1 MANANLVKATW
12 RVPDGC
18 AQALPDAS
26 PSVPFKEVDMY
37 DFDDEAEGSDNSEAE
52 GTHCDACGEWLEPG
66 RKWCP
71 TCGSDR

>member
-1 MANANLVKATW
+1 
-12 RVPDGC
+12 
-18 AQALPDAS
+18 
-26 PSVPFKEVDMY
+26 MY
-37 DFDDEAEGSDNSEAE
+37 DFEDEDEDEDEAEGSDSSEAE